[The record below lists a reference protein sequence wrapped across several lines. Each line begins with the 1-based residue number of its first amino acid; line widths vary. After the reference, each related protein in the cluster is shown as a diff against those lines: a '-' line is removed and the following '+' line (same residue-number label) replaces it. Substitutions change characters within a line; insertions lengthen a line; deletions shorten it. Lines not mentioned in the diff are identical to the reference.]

1 MKTLITLL
9 LLSLSLSVHAL
20 PTEWNGWPA
29 RAYNYTTSQY
39 EMMPQCFA
47 EVTTSFFKYN
57 DHITNWIHGLA
68 NQESCKTARAVDFR
82 F

>member
-1 MKTLITLL
+1 MKAIIAIMA
-9 LLSLSLSVHAL
+9 LSLSLSVHAL
-20 PTEWNGWPA
+20 PTEWNGWPT

-47 EVTTSFFKYN
+47 EVTTKFFYTN
-57 DHITNWIHGLA
+57 DHLTNWIHGLA
-68 NQESCKTARAVDFR
+68 NQQVCRTARAIDFR